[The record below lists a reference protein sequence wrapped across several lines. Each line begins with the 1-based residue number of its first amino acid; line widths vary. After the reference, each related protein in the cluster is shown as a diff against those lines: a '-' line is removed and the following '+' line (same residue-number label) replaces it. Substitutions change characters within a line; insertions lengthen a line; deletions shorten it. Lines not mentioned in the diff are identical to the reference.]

1 MTGEEVLYRIATRAS
16 ELEERDVEELPPL
29 ADRLDPDALVSL
41 VDAGVRRIEFRYLD
55 YVVVIVDGDVRL
67 RETDECPVSARDRHA
82 RREGSVSRPGDDE

>member
-41 VDAGVRRIEFRYLD
+41 VDDGVRRIEFRYLD
-55 YVVVIVDGDVRL
+55 YVVVILDGDVRL
-67 RETDECPVSARDRHA
+67 RETDE
-82 RREGSVSRPGDDE
+82 